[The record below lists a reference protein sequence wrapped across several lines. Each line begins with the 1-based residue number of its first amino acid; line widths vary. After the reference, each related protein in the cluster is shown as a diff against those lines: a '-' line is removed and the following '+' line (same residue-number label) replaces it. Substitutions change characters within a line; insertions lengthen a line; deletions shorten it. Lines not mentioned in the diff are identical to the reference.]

1 MPRRKKAVLVA
12 VFSLTIFTIIV
23 TIVRGTLQIGK
34 IERGLSN
41 PDAIGWICFW
51 LVVESTTGM
60 SSDTLGSFLLLFLTS
75 CLHTCTYPQA
85 YVIACLAS
93 FRSLF
98 VHNERS
104 HKNSSVSERRKQAQ
118 QPRSQGF
125 GARMCLKQKMKKRGV
140 LESLMET
147 FMDMEDTTTGTDHN
161 LNSTLPSGE
170 MSVDFSH
177 DEGWIGLND
186 SACVVSRPSSA
197 RPLTSCCY
205 GESSKSVITVHVK

>member
-1 MPRRKKAVLVA
+1 
-12 VFSLTIFTIIV
+12 
-23 TIVRGTLQIGK
+23 
-34 IERGLSN
+34 
-41 PDAIGWICFW
+41 
-51 LVVESTTGM
+51 
-60 SSDTLGSFLLLFLTS
+60 
-75 CLHTCTYPQA
+75 
-85 YVIACLAS
+85 
-93 FRSLF
+93 
-98 VHNERS
+98 
-104 HKNSSVSERRKQAQ
+104 
-118 QPRSQGF
+118 
-125 GARMCLKQKMKKRGV
+125 MCLKQKMKKRGV